1 MYAMRASVA
10 PGSVY
15 FDAPTFVW
23 SSNVGE
29 RELTG
34 LEVEFVSGGLTTG
47 EAGQIAALFAT
58 GSAIAG
64 VTALGAASLGPLGAP
79 AAFAG
84 GVVSVGFGLIAAG
97 FGLYAAYG

>member
-1 MYAMRASVA
+1 MYAITASVA
-10 PGSVY
+10 PCAVS
-15 FDAPTFVW
+15 FDAPALMQ
-23 SSNVGE
+23 SDESNA

-34 LEVEFVSGGLTTG
+34 LEIEFVSGGLTSA
-47 EAGQIAALFAT
+47 EAGRISALFAT

-84 GVVSVGFGLIAAG
+84 GVVSVGFGLVAAG
-97 FGLYAAYG
+97 FGLYAAFG